1 MNLNYKDFLGFNSD
15 AVYASPPAIPLIKE
29 LMSVVEVLLL
39 SNDTVAVLSEKTTI
53 ASVTPSFFESLDWIV
68 LAQPISQVMPETA
81 KDTVC
86 ILAICRTPLFTF
98 LLFSFFGSSEQDQIK
113 RQLSISDKKTDLVF
127 MITFYDCF
135 IIQIYTFIDV
145 YLKIYFIFVGH

>member
-53 ASVTPSFFESLDWIV
+53 ASVTPSFFESLD
-68 LAQPISQVMPETA
+68 
-81 KDTVC
+81 
-86 ILAICRTPLFTF
+86 
-98 LLFSFFGSSEQDQIK
+98 
-113 RQLSISDKKTDLVF
+113 
-127 MITFYDCF
+127 
-135 IIQIYTFIDV
+135 
-145 YLKIYFIFVGH
+145 